1 MKLSEAARQLR
12 CTCRPFVP
20 FRRSSLVS
28 NTQGHFEVRMVRN
41 DGTIKW
47 RGAHLFVSDALIGEP
62 VGLEEVHD
70 AKWLMRF
77 SNIPLAVIDD
87 TGPTS
92 QLIRTPIR

>member
-1 MKLSEAARQLR
+1 
-12 CTCRPFVP
+12 
-20 FRRSSLVS
+20 
-28 NTQGHFEVRMVRN
+28 MVRN

-62 VGLEEVHD
+62 VGLEEIHD

-87 TGPTS
+87 TGPKS